1 MAGRRFG
8 REQWSVWV
16 SEQAAGDESVA
27 EYCGRRK
34 LSVAS
39 FYQWRRKLA
48 KLGVDKAK
56 RGVAISDAL
65 IPVRLV
71 DPPRVDVDLSCGATI
86 KLPVQD
92 EAAMRAVLGMLV
104 ELGRVQ

>member
-1 MAGRRFG
+1 MAGERFG
-8 REQWSVWV
+8 RARWSAWV

-27 EYCGRRK
+27 EFCRRRK

-48 KLGVDKAK
+48 KTGRSCDSASSLV
-56 RGVAISDAL
+56 
-65 IPVRLV
+65 PVRLV
-71 DPPRVDVDLSCGATI
+71 DSPCVDVELSCGATI

-92 EAAMRAVLGMLV
+92 EAATRAVLGMLV